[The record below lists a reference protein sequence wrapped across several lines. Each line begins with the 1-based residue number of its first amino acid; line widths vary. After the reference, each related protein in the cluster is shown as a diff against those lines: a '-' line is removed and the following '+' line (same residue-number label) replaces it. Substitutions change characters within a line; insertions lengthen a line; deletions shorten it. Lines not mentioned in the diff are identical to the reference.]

1 MAGIWAA
8 LDYQRALYFQEQQC
22 DWSTRASR
30 ATSPAPASLSTFH
43 FCLRLSSLGS
53 SDASIASTTSR
64 PGTGKRR
71 RVQVA
76 VISDVHLGT
85 YGCHATELLRYLKS
99 IRPKVLVL
107 NGDIVDI
114 WQFSKNYWPPAHMRV
129 VRYLAGLAAKGTSI
143 HYLTGNHDELL
154 RKFAGLKLGNF
165 HLDNK
170 LVLDLP
176 HGRTWLFHGDVFDVT
191 MRHSRW
197 LAKLGGKGYD
207 LLILI
212 NRLVNF
218 LLHKVGRPRV
228 ALSKIVKDRVKKAV
242 SVVSDFEHTAATI
255 AADQGYRYVACGHIH
270 QPEIKSL
277 QTSKGEIIYLNSGD
291 WVENLSA
298 LEYTAETGW
307 QLYYYHYDMP
317 MQDLAAPDSPEDQ
330 RVDADAATLLER
342 LWQEMMVKQAAPH
355 WFQSDDIQR

>member
-1 MAGIWAA
+1 MSQLISGLLVSLANVASA
-8 LDYQRALYFQEQQC
+8 E
-22 DWSTRASR
+22 ASR
-30 ATSPAPASLSTFH
+30 PRAA
-43 FCLRLSSLGS
+43 R
-53 SDASIASTTSR
+53 
-64 PGTGKRR
+64 KR

-85 YGCHATELLRYLKS
+85 YGCHAKELLRYLKS
-99 IRPKVLVL
+99 IRPQVLVL

-129 VRYLAGLAAKGTSI
+129 VRYLAGLAAKGVKI

-165 HLDNK
+165 RLDNK

-197 LAKLGGKGYD
+197 LAKLGGHGYD

-212 NRLVNF
+212 NRFVNYVLAKF
-218 LLHKVGRPRV
+218 GRPRV
-228 ALSKIVKDRVKKAV
+228 ALSKLVKERVKSAVAAV
-242 SVVSDFEHTAATI
+242 SNFEETAAAI
-255 AADQGYRYVACGHIH
+255 AADEGYRYVACGHIH
-270 QPEIKSL
+270 QPEIKPLS
-277 QTSKGEIIYLNSGD
+277 TEKGEVIYLNSGD
-291 WVENLSA
+291 WVENLTS

-307 QLYYYHYDMP
+307 QLYYYNDDP
-317 MQDLAAPDSPEDQ
+317 AMQQTAEAEA
-330 RVDADAATLLER
+330 ADAAEELADANPAVLLEG
-342 LWQEMMVKQAAPH
+342 LLAEFK
-355 WFQSDDIQR
+355 IKG

>member
-1 MAGIWAA
+1 MSATPDLMFEIPVVPAEA
-8 LDYQRALYFQEQQC
+8 L
-22 DWSTRASR
+22 
-30 ATSPAPASLSTFH
+30 
-43 FCLRLSSLGS
+43 
-53 SDASIASTTSR
+53 R
-64 PGTGKRR
+64 PKARRKR

-99 IRPKVLVL
+99 IRPQVLVL

-129 VRYLAGLAAKGTSI
+129 VRYLAGLAAKGVKI

-165 HLDNK
+165 RLDNK

-197 LAKLGGKGYD
+197 LAKLGGHGYD

-212 NRLVNF
+212 NRFVNY
-218 LLHKVGRPRV
+218 LLAKFGRPRV
-228 ALSKIVKDRVKKAV
+228 ALSKLVKERVKSAVAAV
-242 SVVSDFEHTAATI
+242 SNFEETAAAI
-255 AADQGYRYVACGHIH
+255 AADEGYRYVACGHIH
-270 QPEIKSL
+270 QPEIKTL
-277 QTSKGEIIYLNSGD
+277 PTEKGEVIYLNSGD
-291 WVENLSA
+291 WVENLTA
-298 LEYTAETGW
+298 LEYTAEAGW
-307 QLYYYHYDMP
+307 QLYYYNDDP
-317 MQDLAAPDSPEDQ
+317 RMQQAAEAEA
-330 RVDADAATLLER
+330 ADAAEELANANPAQLLEG
-342 LWQEMMVKQAAPH
+342 LLAEFKIKA
-355 WFQSDDIQR
+355 

>member
-1 MAGIWAA
+1 MSQVINGLLVSLANVASA
-8 LDYQRALYFQEQQC
+8 E
-22 DWSTRASR
+22 ASR
-30 ATSPAPASLSTFH
+30 PRAA
-43 FCLRLSSLGS
+43 R
-53 SDASIASTTSR
+53 
-64 PGTGKRR
+64 KR

-85 YGCHATELLRYLKS
+85 YGCHAKELLRYLKS
-99 IRPKVLVL
+99 IRPQVLVL

-129 VRYLAGLAAKGTSI
+129 VRYLAGLAAKGVKI

-165 HLDNK
+165 RLDNK

-197 LAKLGGKGYD
+197 LAKLGGHGYD

-212 NRLVNF
+212 NRFVNYVLAKF
-218 LLHKVGRPRV
+218 GRPRV
-228 ALSKIVKDRVKKAV
+228 ALSKLVKERVKTAVAAV
-242 SVVSDFEHTAATI
+242 SNFEETAAAI
-255 AADQGYRYVACGHIH
+255 AADEGCRYVACGHIH
-270 QPEIKSL
+270 QPEIKPLS
-277 QTSKGEIIYLNSGD
+277 TEKGEVIYLNSGD
-291 WVENLSA
+291 WVENLTS

-307 QLYYYHYDMP
+307 QLYYYNDDP
-317 MQDLAAPDSPEDQ
+317 AMQQTAEAEA
-330 RVDADAATLLER
+330 ADAAEELADANPAVLLEG
-342 LWQEMMVKQAAPH
+342 LLAEFK
-355 WFQSDDIQR
+355 IKG

>member
-1 MAGIWAA
+1 MSIAI
-8 LDYQRALYFQEQQC
+8 D
-22 DWSTRASR
+22 S
-30 ATSPAPASLSTFH
+30 
-43 FCLRLSSLGS
+43 S
-53 SDASIASTTSR
+53 SDLPNKPTVVAGR
-64 PGTGKRR
+64 PGSRCKR

-99 IRPKVLVL
+99 IRPQVLVL

-129 VRYLAGLAAKGTSI
+129 VRYLAGLAAKGVKI

-165 HLDNK
+165 RLDNK

-197 LAKLGGKGYD
+197 LAKLGGHGYD

-212 NRLVNF
+212 NRFVNYG
-218 LLHKVGRPRV
+218 LAKLGHPRV
-228 ALSKIVKDRVKKAV
+228 ALSKMVKERVKTAIAAV
-242 SVVSDFEHTAATI
+242 SNFEETAAAI
-255 AADQGYRYVACGHIH
+255 AADEGYRYVACGHIH
-270 QPEIKSL
+270 QPEIKPL
-277 QTSKGEIIYLNSGD
+277 HTEKGEVIYLNSGD
-291 WVENLSA
+291 WVENLTA
-298 LEYTAETGW
+298 LEYTAEAGW
-307 QLYYYHYDMP
+307 QLYYYNDDP
-317 MQDLAAPDSPEDQ
+317 AMQQTAETEA
-330 RVDADAATLLER
+330 ADAAEELADANPAALLEG
-342 LWQEMMVKQAAPH
+342 LLAEFKIKA
-355 WFQSDDIQR
+355 